1 MHQIPRHT
9 GRKGR
14 RNLTVPEG
22 WALVAKVLYVVFASV
37 LGLLLSTVIVY
48 GSSVVRMTYEADR
61 MIGSAQH
68 LANAALGCGD
78 DVDLSKTSHD
88 LVDSAGKLRDELDTV
103 KWTLVRDHTAY
114 GNDITAA
121 RTMLN
126 AMGNLVDG
134 PFVDLMNLADSLSG
148 FSMEDK
154 TIDVSALLQV
164 PGIVRR
170 VHTDIEQEVRAL
182 GELRQ
187 PRITAVGRMV
197 ETGRSALES
206 VDSLISQYDD
216 LVNLIPQLL
225 GADGERTYLVAIYN
239 PAELR
244 SGGGM
249 VGNVAAVTADRGK
262 VTIGDFVVTTDYVYA
277 DQPFDKQGALE
288 AAIFGDQVY
297 RYPQTTTVNPNFQR
311 AAVTLKNLWSAQA
324 ANQGRDVAGVFAI
337 DPVFMQ
343 ALIGATGDVQLSDG
357 TVLNGQNAV
366 SFFLSDLYT
375 KHPDFEEQNSFTN
388 ESSKRIMS
396 SVMSNVSASTASAL
410 LRAVKTASSNG
421 HFKAWMNDDQELAAL
436 VRTNVF
442 DSNVAGV
449 LPSDPTTPTAGI
461 YLTEAVASKLDWYLN
476 VNVKVSKTCGRPLA
490 ATQRRLSEAV
500 DARPRS
506 TVISAIDTSELGDE
520 YTVELTL
527 RNTLTKEQAASMPD
541 FVVGKDGS
549 GTMQPRLFLM
559 GPTGGALT
567 SLAYESGDY
576 VSNGVLD
583 GHQFVN
589 LRLSQGLPPEE
600 EITVAFT
607 VRVAK
612 NAATPLD
619 VVTTPVIT
627 AGGTYTG
634 TGGQVTDQCAA
645 GGAGQSA
652 SASASA
658 SGSAS
663 ASASASASDGETASP
678 SSSASA
684 SSSDASSSEA
694 TPTDTPT
701 TIIDD
706 QSDADTSSAGA
717 LDSLDSFRSKLSCPV
732 DLKSML

>member
-22 WALVAKVLYVVFASV
+22 WTLVAKVLYVVFASFA
-37 LGLLLSTVIVY
+37 GLLLSTVIVY

-61 MIGSAQH
+61 MIGSAQN
-68 LANAALGCGD
+68 LANAALGCGG
-78 DVDLSKTSHD
+78 DVNFADASHD

-114 GNDITAA
+114 GNDITAV

-126 AMGNLVDG
+126 AVGDLVDG
-134 PFVDLMNLADSLSG
+134 PFVDLMNLAGSLSG

-164 PGIVRR
+164 PDIVQR
-170 VHTDIEQEVRAL
+170 VHADIAQEVRAL

-187 PRITAVGRMV
+187 PRITAVGRVV
-197 ETGRSALES
+197 ESGRSALES
-206 VDSLISQYDD
+206 VDSLLTQYDD
-216 LVNLIPQLL
+216 LVSLIPSLL
-225 GADGERTYLVAIYN
+225 GADGARTYLVAIYN

-249 VGNVAAVTADRGK
+249 VGNIAAVTADRGR
-262 VTIGDFVVTTDYVYA
+262 VTIGDFVVTTDYQYA

-288 AAIFGDQVY
+288 AAIFGNQVY
-297 RYPQTTTVNPNFQR
+297 AYPQTTTVNPNFQR
-311 AAVTLKNLWSAQA
+311 AAVTLKNLWQAQEG
-324 ANQGRDVAGVFAI
+324 NRNTDVAGVFAL

-343 ALIGATGDVQLSDG
+343 ALIGATGDVTLSDG

-375 KHPDFEEQNSFTN
+375 KHPDFVEQNNFTN

-396 SVMSNVSASTASAL
+396 SVMSNVSASTASAV
-410 LRAVKTASSNG
+410 LRAVKSSSSSG
-421 HFKAWMNDDQELAAL
+421 HFKAWMNDDRELAAL

-442 DSNVAGV
+442 DANVAGV
-449 LPSDPTTPTAGI
+449 LPSDPKTPTAGV
-461 YLTEAVASKLDWYLN
+461 YFTEAVASKLDWYLD
-476 VNVKVSKTCGRPLA
+476 VDVQVSRTCGKTLA
-490 ATQRRLSEAV
+490 ATKRRLSDAV

-506 TVISAIDTSELGDE
+506 TAISAVDSSTLGDE
-520 YTVELTL
+520 YTVEVTL
-527 RNTLTKEQAASMPD
+527 HNMLSKEQASLMPT
-541 FVVGKDGS
+541 FVVGEDGS

-559 GPTGGALT
+559 GPTGGAIT
-567 SLAYESGDY
+567 SLAYESGDF

-589 LRLSQGLPPEE
+589 LRLPQGLAPEE
-600 EITVAFT
+600 TVTVAFT

-612 NAATPLD
+612 DASTPLN
-619 VVTTPVIT
+619 VVTTPIIT
-627 AGGTYTG
+627 ADGTYTG
-634 TGGQVTDQCAA
+634 TNGQVTDKCAA
-645 GGAGQSA
+645 EGSDQSTDGS
-652 SASASA
+652 SAA
-658 SGSAS
+658 
-663 ASASASASDGETASP
+663 ASP
-678 SSSASA
+678 QSSSSSADASDPASPSA
-684 SSSDASSSEA
+684 SSSSSSDA
-694 TPTDTPT
+694 TPTDAPT

-706 QSDADTSSAGA
+706 QSGADTSSAGA
-717 LDSLDSFRSKLSCPV
+717 LDSLDKLRGELSCPV
-732 DLKSML
+732 DVKAML